1 MKTNQTQKKHHKH
14 IDWRRVF
21 VTVLAI
27 IMLLSLLLPLLGGL
41 FQGAH
46 AVTQSE
52 LKNQISGLKDDA
64 SAAAERKKELQ
75 QQLQALEKDE
85 KKAMERHA
93 ILAQQL
99 SELEGQIA
107 NTQAQIDTYAALIAE
122 QEIALADAQAAENQ
136 AYERFCQRARSM
148 EESGTISYWSVLF
161 SASDFSDLLDRLA
174 LVDQIME
181 YDNTV
186 VDTLAEARQ
195 QVENTLAELND
206 SKSQLDEQM
215 AQLDLQRVEQSAKVE
230 EAQSLMDELKTQA
243 DKAEALVK
251 AEEAEQ
257 AKIEKEIAKKEKAL
271 EELIRAANFTTGS
284 GYAYPLPSNY
294 TYLSSLFGPREHPIT
309 HKWHNHTGM
318 DIPAAGGTKVTAVQG
333 GVVITSSYAPNSYG
347 EYVVI
352 SHGNGVTTLYAH
364 MQRGS
369 RKVKEG
375 DIVSQGQTLGLVG
388 STGSSTGNHLHL
400 EYKVNGVRED
410 PMKLFPAVKFT
421 SSWFK

>member
-27 IMLLSLLLPLLGGL
+27 IMLLSLLLPLLSSAML
-41 FQGAH
+41 NAH

-230 EAQSLMDELKTQA
+230 EAQALMDELKTQA

-251 AEEAEQ
+251 AEEAV
-257 AKIEKEIAKKEKAL
+257 
-271 EELIRAANFTTGS
+271 IRAANFTTGS

>member
-27 IMLLSLLLPLLGGL
+27 IMLLSLLLPSAMLN
-41 FQGAH
+41 AH

-148 EESGTISYWSVLF
+148 EESGTISYWP
-161 SASDFSDLLDRLA
+161 RL
-174 LVDQIME
+174 
-181 YDNTV
+181 
-186 VDTLAEARQ
+186 
-195 QVENTLAELND
+195 
-206 SKSQLDEQM
+206 
-215 AQLDLQRVEQSAKVE
+215 
-230 EAQSLMDELKTQA
+230 
-243 DKAEALVK
+243 
-251 AEEAEQ
+251 
-257 AKIEKEIAKKEKAL
+257 
-271 EELIRAANFTTGS
+271 GS
-284 GYAYPLPSNY
+284 RWRTPLPNSMTPRANWMSRWRNW
-294 TYLSSLFGPREHPIT
+294 TFSGWSRTPRWRKPRLSWMS
-309 HKWHNHTGM
+309 
-318 DIPAAGGTKVTAVQG
+318 
-333 GVVITSSYAPNSYG
+333 
-347 EYVVI
+347 
-352 SHGNGVTTLYAH
+352 
-364 MQRGS
+364 
-369 RKVKEG
+369 
-375 DIVSQGQTLGLVG
+375 
-388 STGSSTGNHLHL
+388 
-400 EYKVNGVRED
+400 
-410 PMKLFPAVKFT
+410 
-421 SSWFK
+421 